1 MSLHGQNLRQM
12 LSLRAPTGAIHSG
25 RPSVPRDVVPASL
38 GRRRLWVA
46 LALLAG
52 YLLFCH
58 GCHGDVDDELFV
70 SSSTKDRQA
79 GATHLAK

>member
-1 MSLHGQNLRQM
+1 MTVTTDNKRLLGQAFQSDRGMAAQAGKPELQR
-12 LSLRAPTGAIHSG
+12 RG
-25 RPSVPRDVVPASL
+25 RWLLGVLVVT
-38 GRRRLWVA
+38 A
-46 LALLAG
+46 LAAA
-52 YLLFCH
+52 LLFCH